1 MGIYKGNDLIA
12 SSEFN
17 IDLTPDAVPTEGSPS
32 AVMSGGVYNALL
44 TKEDITNKTTVVDAS
59 STNDQYPS
67 AKAVYDAIEDFDPVN
82 IEYARDLYA
91 PDWPQ
96 AIPIPQMDLFYG
108 YTAPKRG
115 IFVGSTIPY
124 DITDIS
130 TYYGHIRL
138 NGIVI
143 GFGYALG
150 EDIRAAVV
158 NIPVSPGDV
167 IKSDVIM
174 VRDGFYTIYFVPY
187 KRQ

>member
-17 IDLTPDAVPTEGSPS
+17 IDLTPDAVPTKSSPS

-44 TKEDITNKTTVVDAS
+44 TKEDTTNKTTVVDAS

-67 AKAVYDAIEDFDPVN
+67 AKAVYDAIEDLDPVN
-82 IEYARDLYA
+82 VEYARDLYA

-96 AIPIPQMDLFYG
+96 AVPIPQMDLFYG
-108 YTAPKRG
+108 YAAPKRG
-115 IFVGSTIPY
+115 IFVGSTIPQTTEALGY
-124 DITDIS
+124 N
-130 TYYGHIRL
+130 GHIRL

-143 GFGYALG
+143 GYGYILG
-150 EDIRAAVV
+150 EDVRAAVV

>member
-1 MGIYKGNDLIA
+1 MSIYKGNNLIA

-17 IDLTPDAVPTEGSPS
+17 VDLTPDTVPTKSSAS
-32 AVMSGGVYNALL
+32 AVMSDGVYNALL
-44 TKEDITNKTTVVDAS
+44 TKEDTTNKTTVVDAS

-67 AKAVYDAIEDFDPVN
+67 AKAVYDAIEDIDPVN
-82 IEYARDLYA
+82 VEYARDLYA

-108 YTAPKRG
+108 YVAPKRG
-115 IFVGSTIPY
+115 IFVGSTIPQSNGKGY
-124 DITDIS
+124 N
-130 TYYGHIRL
+130 GHIRL

-143 GFGYALG
+143 GYAYNSNR
-150 EDIRAAVV
+150 DVRTAVINV
-158 NIPVSPGDV
+158 PVSQGDI

>member
-17 IDLTPDAVPTEGSPS
+17 IDLTPDAVPTKSS
-32 AVMSGGVYNALL
+32 SSTVMSGGVYNALL
-44 TKEDITNKTTVVDAS
+44 TKEDTSNKTTVVDAS

-67 AKAVYDAIEDFDPVN
+67 AKAVYDAIEDLDPVN

-91 PDWPQ
+91 PDWSQ
-96 AIPIPQMDLFYG
+96 AVPIPQMDLFYG
-108 YTAPKRG
+108 YAAPKRG
-115 IFVGSTIPY
+115 IFVGSTIPQTTEAWG
-124 DITDIS
+124 DN
-130 TYYGHIRL
+130 GHIRL

-143 GFGYALG
+143 GFAYIFGK
-150 EDIRAAVV
+150 DVRIAVV
-158 NIPVSPGDV
+158 NVPVSPGDV

>member
-17 IDLTPDAVPTEGSPS
+17 IDLTPDTVPTKSSPS
-32 AVMSGGVYNALL
+32 AVTSGGVYNALL
-44 TKEDITNKTTVVDAS
+44 TKEATTNKTTIVDTS

-67 AKAVYDAIEDFDPVN
+67 AKAVYDAIKDLDPVD

-91 PDWPQ
+91 PDWSQ
-96 AIPIPQMDLFYG
+96 AVPIPQMDLLHG
-108 YTAPKRG
+108 YAAPKRG
-115 IFVGSTIPY
+115 IFVGSTIPQ
-124 DITDIS
+124 TANTS
-130 TYYGHIRL
+130 GHVRL

-143 GFGYALG
+143 GYGFILG
-150 EDIRAAVV
+150 EDVRAAVI

-167 IKSDVIM
+167 IKSDITM
-174 VRDGFYTIYFVPY
+174 VRDGFYTIYFIPY